1 MLSLRELPR
10 IEVLQEDARHIPTLD
25 PQTVLAF
32 LSVLVVAADVERRL
46 DSHFARYGLSHGRFV
61 ILMLLRR
68 APRGGPLTPA
78 QLADAAEVTRATV
91 TGLLDSLEAD
101 GYVARSARKGDG
113 RMIDVR
119 LTKNGKALL
128 ERTLPDHYARI
139 ASFMVDLTR
148 AERMTLIELMGKV
161 RERIARESNVR

>member
-68 APRGGPLTPA
+68 RGEAMSPA
-78 QLADAAEVTRATV
+78 ELADAAEVTRATV

-101 GYVARSARKGDG
+101 GFVLRSSRKGDG
-113 RMIDVR
+113 RMIDVK
-119 LTKNGKALL
+119 LTKKGKELL

-148 AERMTLIELMGKV
+148 AEKKTLVDLMAKV
-161 RERIARESNVR
+161 RERIVREGG